1 MGESDIRYLQR
12 RADEEQ
18 QRADESTDRVAAAI
32 HRRMATL
39 YPVTDCIAASNRWRS
54 DTPAARGK
62 AGT

>member
-39 YPVTDCIAASNRWRS
+39 YRDRIEAMIENPGFDPIVQPRQSA
-54 DTPAARGK
+54 
-62 AGT
+62 